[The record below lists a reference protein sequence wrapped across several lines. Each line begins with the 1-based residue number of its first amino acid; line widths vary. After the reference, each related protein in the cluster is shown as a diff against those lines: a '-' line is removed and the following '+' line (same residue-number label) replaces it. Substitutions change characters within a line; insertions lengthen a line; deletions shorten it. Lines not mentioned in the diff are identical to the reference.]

1 MNIDRAYLHNT
12 LTDLVRINSI
22 NPSLAPGGAG
32 ETDVIGYVAHTVKKL
47 GLQTK
52 IVEAAPGRP
61 SLIATLK
68 GTGGGKSLMLY
79 GHIDTVGIDAMPEP
93 FSAAIRDNK
102 LYGRGAYDMKGSV
115 AACIAALKAVVDEG
129 ASLKGDIVL
138 AAVADEEYASIGMSE
153 VLKHVQTDSAIVTE
167 PTEMEICLAHKGF
180 IWLEVEVQGRA
191 AHGSRYDE
199 GIDANM
205 RMGRF
210 LAELDKLEQEL
221 RARKPHPR
229 VGPPSLHASILQ
241 GGTELSMYAASSKL
255 NIERRTIPGE
265 TEAQVLGE
273 LQAIID
279 RLSKADPTFKAT
291 LKTLLVRDSFEVPED
306 AVIVKDLTRAAT
318 DLLVKQPPYVGKP
331 FWMDAALIASAG
343 IATVVMG
350 PVGAGAHAKE
360 EWVDLGSVEEI
371 AMILANT
378 ASTYCQ

>member
-32 ETDVIGYVAHTVKKL
+32 EPEVIGYVARTVKKL

-115 AACIAALKAVVDEG
+115 AACIATLKAVVDAG
-129 ASLKGDIVL
+129 VALKGDIVL

-221 RARKPHPR
+221 RARKPHPW
-229 VGPPSLHASILQ
+229 VGPPSLHAAILQ

-255 NIERRTIPGE
+255 QIERRTIPGE

-279 RLSKADPTFKAT
+279 RLSKADPTFRAT

-306 AVIVKDLTRAAT
+306 AAIVKDLTRAAT

-378 ASTYCQ
+378 ASAYCQ